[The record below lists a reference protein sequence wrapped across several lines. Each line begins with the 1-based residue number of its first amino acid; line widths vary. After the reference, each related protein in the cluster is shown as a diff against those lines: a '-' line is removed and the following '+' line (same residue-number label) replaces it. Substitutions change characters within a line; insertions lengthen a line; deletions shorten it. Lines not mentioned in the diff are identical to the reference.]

1 MLHQSEYSAK
11 FLLQQGVKEMPKLW
25 EPYLPQVGLGCVAG
39 ASDTGKSAFLRQL
52 ALCVACG
59 RSEFLGT
66 PLRPSR
72 RSVIYVSTEDDELAT
87 AYLLNK
93 QNDELKIPIEEL
105 ERLTFFFDTM
115 NLLQSLDNKL
125 TESPA
130 DLVIIDCFTDL
141 YYGSI
146 NESNQVRTFLNAYS
160 QLAQKHQCLIL
171 FLHHCGKRTE
181 DLVPSKHSLLGS
193 QAFEA
198 KMRVVLELRKD
209 LADLTCKHLCCTK
222 GNYLSE
228 KDKSE
233 SMKLYFSPNLVFQNT
248 GEHVPFENLIK
259 SAKEDKEKY
268 ERIQQKR
275 SQGYKLDDIAKEV
288 GYKGKSGVS
297 HFVKRYLT
305 KYGGDDLLPQLDE
318 TPF

>member
-1 MLHQSEYSAK
+1 MLHQSEYSAM
-11 FLLQQGVKEMPKLW
+11 FLLQQRVKEMPKLW

-66 PLRPSR
+66 SLRPSR
-72 RSVIYVSTEDDELAT
+72 QSAIYVSTEDDELAT

-105 ERLTFFFDTM
+105 KLLTFFFDTT
-115 NLLQSLDNKL
+115 NLLQVLDKKL
-125 TESPA
+125 TERPA

-181 DLVPSKHSLLGS
+181 ELIPSKHSLLGS

-209 LADLTCKHLCCTK
+209 VSDLTCKHLCCTK

-233 SMKLYFSPNLVFQNT
+233 SVKLYFSPNLVFQNT

-259 SAKEDKEKY
+259 SSRAEKEKY
-268 ERIQQKR
+268 ERIKQKQN
-275 SQGYKLDDIAKEV
+275 QGYKLDDIAKEE
-288 GYKGKSGVS
+288 GYSGKSGVS
-297 HFVKRYLT
+297 HFINRYEKKHGSDNLFQ
-305 KYGGDDLLPQLDE
+305 QLDD

>member
-1 MLHQSEYSAK
+1 M
-11 FLLQQGVKEMPKLW
+11 LW

-66 PLRPSR
+66 SLRPSR
-72 RSVIYVSTEDDELAT
+72 RSVIYVSTEDDDLAT
-87 AYLLNK
+87 AFLLNK
-93 QNDELKIPIEEL
+93 QNYELKIPIEEL
-105 ERLTFFFDTM
+105 QHLTFLF
-115 NLLQSLDNKL
+115 
-125 TESPA
+125 
-130 DLVIIDCFTDL
+130 
-141 YYGSI
+141 
-146 NESNQVRTFLNAYS
+146 TFLNAYS

-209 LADLTCKHLCCTK
+209 LSDMTCKHLCCTK

-228 KDKSE
+228 QDKSE

-248 GEHVPFENLIK
+248 GEHVPFEDLIK
-259 SAKEDKEKY
+259 SSKAEKEKY
-268 ERIQQKR
+268 KRIKQMQ
-275 SQGYKLDDIAKEV
+275 SEGYTMDEIAKMEK
-288 GYKGKSGVS
+288 YSDKSGVS
-297 HFVKRYLT
+297 RFLSRYEK
-305 KYGGDDLLPQLDE
+305 KYGCEILSMQLDE

>member
-1 MLHQSEYSAK
+1 MLHQGEYSAT
-11 FLLQQGVKEMPKLW
+11 FLLQQSIKEMPMLW

-66 PLRPSR
+66 SLRPSR
-72 RSVIYVSTEDDELAT
+72 RSVIYVSTEDDDLAT
-87 AYLLNK
+87 AFLLNK
-93 QNDELKIPIEEL
+93 QNYELKIPIEEL
-105 ERLTFFFDTM
+105 QHLTFLFDTT
-115 NLLQSLDNKL
+115 NVQQVLDSKL
-125 TESPA
+125 TERPA
-130 DLVIIDCFTDL
+130 DLVIVDCFTDL

-209 LADLTCKHLCCTK
+209 LSDMTCKHLCCTK

-228 KDKSE
+228 QDKSE

-248 GEHVPFENLIK
+248 GEHVPFEDLIK
-259 SAKEDKEKY
+259 SSKAEKEKY
-268 ERIQQKR
+268 KRIKQMQ
-275 SQGYKLDDIAKEV
+275 SEGYTMDEIAKMEN
-288 GYKGKSGVS
+288 YSDKSGVS
-297 HFVKRYLT
+297 RFLSRYEK
-305 KYGGDDLLPQLDE
+305 KYGCEILSMQLDE